1 MQRKRQE
8 PRAKAKTLRSRWR
21 GSAQGANPGGPALHP
36 SLAPSFV
43 PIVAA
48 FDVGAR
54 AQAAL
59 FQAADEI
66 GASARDSGAVA
77 NGRGGALAVDS
88 WWHLFAPKKPH
99 AHSGPV

>member
-48 FDVGAR
+48 FDAAAR
-54 AQAAL
+54 AQTAL

-66 GASARDSGAVA
+66 GASARDSGAFA
-77 NGRGGALAVDS
+77 THPGGALTIAVGG
-88 WWHLFAPKKPH
+88 
-99 AHSGPV
+99 SGLP